1 MESKR
6 WDKWTGSQ
14 IRQKSNSFLSSTGY
28 PTQRQN
34 KLAYSRE
41 KAPKEEIKFP
51 TVHTLRET
59 YGYCLEPVCSQIL
72 IPCSNCP
79 ALEQPVRPRGVLKE
93 EPQDKWSCQLL
104 GPYLQIP
111 QLSARHEWQGKSG
124 QSMERGVARTRNSDF
139 IQKATK
145 PIRRWTPK
153 IHLTWASNSDFFYT
167 KRGGRVAKH
176 FRFRSA
182 FRSGCEA
189 PSSAYTP
196 ALVGL
201 VRRLLGS

>member
-1 MESKR
+1 MQGPGLRSLVSYYTSWVPQLRPQLSKIKKKKKKLKTSKTQTANIKASIQR
-6 WDKWTGSQ
+6 NKWTGSQ

-124 QSMERGVARTRNSDF
+124 Q
-139 IQKATK
+139 
-145 PIRRWTPK
+145 
-153 IHLTWASNSDFFYT
+153 
-167 KRGGRVAKH
+167 
-176 FRFRSA
+176 
-182 FRSGCEA
+182 
-189 PSSAYTP
+189 
-196 ALVGL
+196 
-201 VRRLLGS
+201 